1 MTPKE
6 FIIWL
11 QGFAKSC
18 SEYNITPK
26 QWDDIRDKLK
36 EVDLKD
42 ENVKFS
48 RYSLDSPYI
57 NNENTNTTN

>member
-1 MTPKE
+1 MTSTE
-6 FIIWL
+6 FVIWL
-11 QGFAKSC
+11 QGFATSC

-42 ENVKFS
+42 EKVKFT
-48 RYSLDSPYI
+48 RYSLDSFYT
-57 NNENTNTTN
+57 NNKNTNSTN